1 MLALV
6 APCHATASQVPLFA
20 VFKAQDKVLTA
31 QVLPQALKPSLVVH
45 TPLDLLQHHR
55 RGSLIGLPTQ

>member
-6 APCHATASQVPLFA
+6 APGHSTASQVPLFA
-20 VFKAQDKVLTA
+20 VFKAQDKVLAA

-55 RGSLIGLPTQ
+55 RGSRIRLPTQ